1 MSRVSAPAVKK
12 HVEKKVELQE
22 WQKNF
27 IQYDLGD
34 TLDHFTELQQK
45 NR

>member
-1 MSRVSAPAVKK
+1 MRRMHAPAVKK

-27 IQYDLGD
+27 ITYALGD
-34 TLDHFTELQQK
+34 TLEYFEE
-45 NR
+45 